1 MQDFFNKTFYH
12 NTIQQWALSLLIIL
26 GSIVL
31 AKFVYWIFG
40 NIIKK
45 ATSKTKTTLD
55 DLIIDMVEE
64 PVVFGITILGIFIGM
79 ERLDFPHGFDGFLDK
94 IYQVLIA
101 INITWLIARTVDA
114 LIREYVAPWVNKTE
128 GDLDDQLLPV
138 VRKGF
143 RFIIWSLGL
152 IVALNNAGYDVGA
165 LIAGLGLGGLA
176 FAMAAKDTVSNFF
189 GGITVFAD
197 KPFKIGERIKIDGF
211 DGTILEIG
219 IRSTRLRTLEG
230 RIVTIPNAK
239 WTDSYIENITVEPSR
254 KIVLNLG
261 LTYETT
267 PENMKLAMK
276 ILKEVNAN
284 HASTEDEALVSFN
297 SWGDFSL
304 GIFVAYYIKSGED
317 ILQTQT
323 DINLEILTR
332 FNEKGL
338 EFAFPTQT
346 LYNINQK

>member
-1 MQDFFNKTFYH
+1 MEDFFNKTFYH
-12 NTIQQWALSLLIIL
+12 NTIQQWAISLLIIL
-26 GSIVL
+26 GAIVL
-31 AKFVYWIFG
+31 AKFVYWVFG

-45 ATSKTKTTLD
+45 ATAKTKSKLD

-79 ERLDFPHGFDGFLDK
+79 ERLNFPHGFDGFLDK

-101 INITWLIARTVDA
+101 INVTWLIARTVDA
-114 LIREYVAPWVNKTE
+114 LIREYIAPLVEKSE
-128 GDLDDQLLPV
+128 GNLDDQLLPV
-138 VRKGF
+138 IRKGL
-143 RFIIWSLGL
+143 RFVIWSLGI

-189 GGITVFAD
+189 GGVTVFTD
-197 KPFKIGERIKIDGF
+197 KPFKIGERIKIDGY
-211 DGTILEIG
+211 DGTVLEIG
-219 IRSTRLRTLEG
+219 IRSTRLKTLEG
-230 RIVTIPNAK
+230 RIIVIPNLK
-239 WTDSYIENITVEPSR
+239 FTDSYIENVTAEPSR

-261 LTYETT
+261 LTYDTT
-267 PENMKLAMK
+267 PENIKLAMD
-276 ILKEVNAN
+276 ILQEINTN
-284 HASTEDEALVSFN
+284 HTSTENDALISFN
-297 SWGDFSL
+297 AFGDFAL
-304 GIFVAYYIKSGED
+304 GIFFAYYIKSDED

-323 DINLEILTR
+323 NINLDILTK